1 MRKITLLFVL
11 FFCILSVQVF
21 AAERIPLRVAQ
32 FPLLVQGRMDP
43 AQNVQ
48 DNLEKRIDRSL
59 HVPLNST
66 LNAVFYIPEKEC
78 LVALE
83 EAEQEAV
90 GKRKLKELM
99 RPVAEKLQAD
109 LVVLPVLTGY
119 EQYETMS
126 WYRWG
131 RHITHSYA
139 AVEIMGYDKAKD
151 EVFSKGA
158 TRQFHDEYSTQA
170 DVSLLAYEAMDEAL
184 QRAKIHER
192 IWAWRER

>member
-1 MRKITLLFVL
+1 MISDIT
-11 FFCILSVQVF
+11 C
-21 AAERIPLRVAQ
+21 EKKDM
-32 FPLLVQGRMDP
+32 LLVNYEAPDGQKRHNRLWNGGNGVGTIQLFDH
-43 AQNVQ
+43 
-48 DNLEKRIDRSL
+48 LEKLIDRSL

-78 LVALE
+78 LAAFE

-184 QRAKIHER
+184 QRANIHER
-192 IWAWRER
+192 IWTWRER

>member
-32 FPLLVQGRMDP
+32 FPLLVQSRMNP

-78 LVALE
+78 LAAFE

-151 EVFSKGA
+151 EVHIF
-158 TRQFHDEYSTQA
+158 FY
-170 DVSLLAYEAMDEAL
+170 LLNPL
-184 QRAKIHER
+184 
-192 IWAWRER
+192 